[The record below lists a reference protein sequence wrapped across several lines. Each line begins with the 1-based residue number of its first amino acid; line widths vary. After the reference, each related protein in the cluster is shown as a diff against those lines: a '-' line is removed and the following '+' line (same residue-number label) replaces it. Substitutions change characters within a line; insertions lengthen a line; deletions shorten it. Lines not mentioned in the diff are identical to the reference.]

1 MAGSKRRSIISRN
14 TFEEINK
21 LVSAA
26 FESGLNNSLVVAR
39 SSLLRGFVLI
49 GILLTCYGERLS
61 LCLDNLHL
69 IGCINQSECVV
80 VQFGCLS

>member
-26 FESGLNNSLVVAR
+26 FESGLNNSLVFER
-39 SSLLRGFVLI
+39 S
-49 GILLTCYGERLS
+49 
-61 LCLDNLHL
+61 
-69 IGCINQSECVV
+69 
-80 VQFGCLS
+80 